1 MATVEVERRAA
12 VVIVTLNRPEVHNC
26 IDPGTAGLLAAAIES
41 FAADDDARVL
51 VVTGAGG
58 AAFSSGA
65 DLRALD
71 GLLRRPGV
79 ERTGPLGFARLD
91 SGKPTIAAVEG
102 HCYAGGLELACWCDI
117 RIAGAGAR
125 FGVLNRRW
133 GVPLVDGGTVRL
145 PRIVGQGN
153 ALYLIE
159 TGARIGAERAAAMGL
174 VQEVVERG
182 RALERA
188 LELADLI
195 AASPW
200 PGVVA
205 DRAGALAAWD
215 LPSVEALEAE
225 GKRGS
230 AAAGEEM
237 AAGLRRFSDGERPE
251 PPEKEAAREPRD
263 PQ

>member
-26 IDPGTAGLLAAAIES
+26 IDAGTAGLLAAAIES
-41 FAADDDARVL
+41 FASDDEARVL
-51 VVTGAGG
+51 VLTGAGG
-58 AAFSSGA
+58 EAFSSGA
-65 DLRALD
+65 DLRAIE

-91 SGKPTIAAVEG
+91 PGKPTIAAVEG
-102 HCYAGGLELACWCDI
+102 HCYAGGLELACWCDV

-133 GVPLVDGGTVRL
+133 GVPLLDGGTARL

-159 TGARIGAERAAAMGL
+159 TGARIGVERAAAMGL

-188 LELADLI
+188 LELAELI

-215 LPSVEALEAE
+215 LPLDEALEEE
-225 GKRGS
+225 GRRGLGAS
-230 AAAGEEM
+230 GKEM
-237 AAGLRRFSDGERPE
+237 AAGLRRFTDGERPE
-251 PPEKEAAREPRD
+251 PPEKEGGTGAP
-263 PQ
+263 